1 MSESS
6 DTTHEAILHNVVS
19 HQLALRRQVS
29 EIQTELQTVKL
40 QLAQVL
46 DHLQALLGTSVH
58 PQAND
63 DAEAERGQQE
73 DRCER

>member
-19 HQLALRRQVS
+19 HQRALRRQVT
-29 EIQTELQTVKL
+29 EIQTELQTVRC

-46 DHLQALLGTSVH
+46 EHLQALLGTPPH
-58 PQAND
+58 GILQDP
-63 DAEAERGQQE
+63 EAERGQQE
-73 DRCER
+73 DHRRER